1 MATDTVSNRIVRLR
15 LPLIACL
22 AASLLAGCQ
31 SIGSVTVPRD
41 RMDYA
46 TAIGESWKQ
55 MMLLNIVKQRYL
67 DMPVY
72 LDIDSVIS
80 SYSLATTG
88 NIGLASFPQAPE
100 SNNTA
105 LGASRSFT
113 ESPTISYAPLTGE
126 RLVSSLLRPLPP
138 ETVFAMIGGGRRA
151 DYLLQVTVRSIN
163 RLRNAST
170 MSPTAGA
177 ADPAFTRVIEAISRI
192 EQAGALGLAVDP
204 GKDQPSTFVVFD
216 PTVEAAA
223 EDIQTVKTLLGL
235 DRERNAFRLGS
246 GAGGGDAIALNTRS
260 IQQILGELSSG
271 VQVPEQD
278 IKEER
283 ATGRGRT
290 GAGPAPLI
298 AIRAG
303 DEKPDDAYVAV
314 RYRNRWFWVDD
325 RDLGSKRMFVFLM
338 MFMSLAETGKSPQ
351 GPLLTLPVR

>member
-1 MATDTVSNRIVRLR
+1 MIVFHRIVLLR

-31 SIGSVTVPRD
+31 SIGSVSVPRD

-67 DMPVY
+67 DMPIY
-72 LDIDSVIS
+72 LGINSVIS
-80 SYSLATTG
+80 SYSLETKG
-88 NIGLASFPQAPE
+88 NIGLTSFPQKPE
-100 SNNTA
+100 SSNSS
-105 LGASRSFT
+105 LGASSSFT

-126 RLVSSLLRPLPP
+126 RLVASLLRPLPP
-138 ETVFAMIGGGRRA
+138 ETVIAMIGGGRRA

-170 MSPTAGA
+170 TSPTAGP
-177 ADPAFTRVIEAISRI
+177 ADPAFTRVIEAIGRI
-192 EQAGALGLAVDP
+192 ELAGALGLAIDP
-204 GKDQPSTFVVFD
+204 GKDHSTTVVVFD

-235 DRERNAFRLGS
+235 DRERNTFRLGT

-298 AIRAG
+298 AIRVG

-325 RDLGSKRMFVFLM
+325 RDLASKRMFVFLM
-338 MFMSLAETGKSPQ
+338 MFMSLAETGKPPQ

>member
-1 MATDTVSNRIVRLR
+1 MAKDNPFDRIVWLR
-15 LPLIACL
+15 QTLIACL

-67 DMPVY
+67 DVPVY

-88 NIGLASFPQAPE
+88 NIGLTSFPQAQE
-100 SNNTA
+100 SSNAA
-105 LGASRSFT
+105 LGASRSLT

-126 RLVSSLLRPLPP
+126 RLVSSLLHPLPP
-138 ETVFAMIGGGRRA
+138 ETVIAMIGGGRRA

-177 ADPAFTRVIEAISRI
+177 ADPGFIRVIGAINRI
-192 EQAGALGLAVDP
+192 EQAGAFGLAVEP
-204 GKDQPSTFVVFD
+204 GRERPTTFVVFD
-216 PTVEAAA
+216 PTVESVA
-223 EDIQTVKTLLGL
+223 EDIRTVKTLLGL
-235 DRERNAFRLGS
+235 DQERNAFRLVT

-260 IQQILGELSSG
+260 IQQILGELSTG
-271 VQVPEQD
+271 VQVPAQD
-278 IKEER
+278 IEEER

-290 GAGPAPLI
+290 IAGPAPLI
-298 AIRAG
+298 EIRAG

-314 RYRNRWFWVDD
+314 RYRNHWFWVDD
-325 RDLGSKRMFVFLM
+325 RDLASKRMFVFLM
-338 MFMSLAETGKSPQ
+338 MFMSLAETGKPLQ

>member
-1 MATDTVSNRIVRLR
+1 MLRLESLR

-22 AASLLAGCQ
+22 AAGVVAGCQ
-31 SIGSVTVPRD
+31 SIGSITVPRD
-41 RMDYA
+41 RLDYA

-80 SYSLATTG
+80 SYSLATSG
-88 NIGLASFPQAPE
+88 NIGTEIFPHAPE
-100 SNNTA
+100 DRNST
-105 LGASRSFT
+105 LGVSRSLT

-126 RLVSSLLRPLPP
+126 RLVASLLRPLPP

-163 RLRNAST
+163 RLRNGST
-170 MSPTAGA
+170 MSPVAGA
-177 ADPAFTRVIEAISRI
+177 ADPAFTRVIEAIGRI
-192 EQAGALGLAVDP
+192 EQTGALGLAVDP
-204 GKDQPSTFVVFD
+204 GKDHPTTFIVFD
-216 PTVEAAA
+216 PTVEAAT
-223 EDIQTVKTLLGL
+223 EDIQTVKSLLGL
-235 DRERNAFRLGS
+235 DRARNVFRLGT

-260 IQQILGELSSG
+260 IQQILGELSTG
-271 VQVPEQD
+271 VRVPEQD

-283 ATGRGRT
+283 ATGRGRM

-298 AIRAG
+298 DIRVG
-303 DEKPDDAYVAV
+303 DEQPDDAYVAV

-325 RDLGSKRMFVFLM
+325 RDLASKRMFVFLM